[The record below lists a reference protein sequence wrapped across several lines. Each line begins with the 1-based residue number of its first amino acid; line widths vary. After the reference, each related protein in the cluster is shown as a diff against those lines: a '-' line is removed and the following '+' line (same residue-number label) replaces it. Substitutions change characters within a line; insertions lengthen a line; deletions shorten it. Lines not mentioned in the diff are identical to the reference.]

1 MKERIL
7 HFLYKNNGRVISG
20 TTLSENLGIS
30 RVAVWKHIQHL
41 KQSGLPV
48 VSTSRGYKLEQS
60 GDLLLPFCFADRA
73 NQIYHFMETASTMDK
88 AKELAREGAPH
99 LSLVAAERQTGGR
112 GRLNREWHSQTGGI
126 WCTLILR
133 PSLPFAYTFQ
143 LNFAASVAMVESIR
157 EETGIEATVKW
168 PNDILAG
175 REKIAGLLS
184 EMETHGDML
193 SFLNIGIGLNV
204 NNSPPQ
210 TVKGAASI
218 LSITGRRAS
227 RQKLVNRFLDG
238 FEELESRLPGIDII
252 DIWKKYTSTIG
263 TQVAIETHDNRFEGR
278 AVDVDPTG
286 ALIIKTCDGTMKKVI
301 YGDCFY
307 KENNQ

>member
-7 HFLYKNNGRVISG
+7 HFLYKNNGRVVSG
-20 TTLSENLGIS
+20 TLLSEHLGVS
-30 RVAVWKHIQHL
+30 RVAVWKHIKKL

-48 VSTSRGYKLEQS
+48 VSTRCGYALKHP

-99 LSLVAAERQTGGR
+99 LSLVTSERQTGGR

-133 PSLPFAYTFQ
+133 PTLPFAYTFQ
-143 LNFAASVAMVESIR
+143 LNFTASVAMVESIR
-157 EETGIEATVKW
+157 KETGIEATVKW

-175 REKIAGLLS
+175 RKKIAGLLS

-204 NNSPPQ
+204 NNDPPK
-210 TVKGAASI
+210 TVEDAASI
-218 LSITGRRAS
+218 RSITGRRAS
-227 RQKLVNRFLDG
+227 RQNLLNRFLDR
-238 FEELESRLPGIDII
+238 FEELESRIPGIDII
-252 DIWKKYTSTIG
+252 EMWKTYTSTIG
-263 TQVAIETHDNRFEGR
+263 TDVAVETHDKRFEGR
-278 AVDVDPTG
+278 AVDIDPTG
-286 ALIIKTCDGTMKKVI
+286 ALILKTRNGTMKKVI